1 MGIHKEVFFV
11 SAIKGN
17 NLLMGK
23 LHSGPRT
30 GGRVSFGVLIY
41 LEWSNLVRINIFG
54 FRWLLDGQLPNL
66 ATRDEFMCI
75 TFAVSFGVT
84 FAVSFGV
91 TFGVTICDTC
101 LFRHLLSFFG
111 HEMGP

>member
-1 MGIHKEVFFV
+1 MH
-11 SAIKGN
+11 
-17 NLLMGK
+17 L
-23 LHSGPRT
+23 
-30 GGRVSFGVLIY
+30 GG
-41 LEWSNLVRINIFG
+41 SNLVKIHNFG
-54 FRWLLDGQLPNL
+54 FRCLQAGPLPNL

-111 HEMGP
+111 HEMGFN